1 MGTEI
6 LSIFLL
12 VPVALILTDTI
23 KVIKNRNKFKH
34 IILLVSGLSAL
45 GYLAFSSH
53 LSGLHPMQGLII
65 GSIFYF
71 PVHFVVYCVLRYFL
85 DKKVS
90 G

>member
-12 VPVALILTDTI
+12 VPVALILADTI
-23 KVIKNRNKFKH
+23 KIIKNRNKFKH
-34 IILLVSGLSAL
+34 IILLVLGLSAL

-53 LSGLHPMQGLII
+53 VSGRHPMQGVII

-71 PVHFVVYCVLRYFL
+71 PVHFVAYCVLKYFL
-85 DKKVS
+85 DKKIS

>member
-12 VPVALILTDTI
+12 VPVALIMADTI
-23 KVIKNRNKFKH
+23 KIIKNRNKFKH
-34 IILLVSGLSAL
+34 AILLVLGLSAL

-53 LSGLHPMQGLII
+53 VSGSHPMQGVII

-71 PVHFVVYCVLRYFL
+71 PVHFVAYCVLKYFL